1 MTAPD
6 PRDQH
11 IADLRDALTTAKK
24 WIAFSAGMLADTHPD
39 HAEQQ
44 MEVAEQMTRVLDR
57 TAPGNPATA
66 GTNPL

>member
-11 IADLRDALTTAKK
+11 TADLRAALTTAKA
-24 WIAFSAGMLADTHPD
+24 WLSFSAGMLAADHPD

-66 GTNPL
+66 GTTTS